1 MILSRSHFK
10 LNPLLILSFLII
22 LNQSFASDKKITLL
36 EIKGDIE
43 PGTWRITKKA
53 IQAAETSKSDI
64 LFIQMNTY
72 GGLLNIADSIRTAL
86 LETNIKS
93 IVYIDNNAASAGA
106 LISIACN
113 KIYMR
118 KGASIGAASVVNQ
131 SGEIL
136 PEKYQSYMR
145 ALMRTTAERRGRN
158 PLIAEG
164 FVDPDLVIDS
174 IKPKGKVLTFT
185 TQEAID
191 NKYCDGAAESIAEVL
206 KAEGISNYEIIKIE
220 PTFVD
225 KVIAFLINP
234 AVSGILILLI
244 LGGIYFEIQ
253 APGIGFA
260 LLVSAIATILYFAPL
275 YLEGLAANWE
285 IILFFIGLA
294 LIIVEL
300 FVIPG
305 FGIFGIS
312 GIILMVCGLAFSMVM
327 NNFFNFSI
335 SGSGKLMNSFSIVLA
350 ALILAIIVSVIFGK
364 NLMKS
369 SVFRKIVL
377 EDEQKSDQ
385 GYSVA
390 VSPDSITGRIGVAI
404 TDLRPAGKIELDG
417 IRYEAVS
424 DDGYISKGENVFI
437 TKQENVSV
445 FVKKAI

>member
-1 MILSRSHFK
+1 MKKIKSI
-10 LNPLLILSFLII
+10 LLILISVFQFTTSFS
-22 LNQSFASDKKITLL
+22 QSVSKITLL
-36 EIKGDIE
+36 EMKGEIE

-53 IQAAETSKSDI
+53 ILEAEKSNSDY
-64 LFIQMNTY
+64 LLIQMNTY

-86 LETNIKS
+86 LETKIKS
-93 IVYIDNNAASAGA
+93 IVFIDNNAASAGA

-131 SGEIL
+131 SGEIM

-145 ALMRTTAERRGRN
+145 ALMRTTAEERGRN

-164 FVDPDLVIDS
+164 FVDQDLVIDS

-191 NKYCDGAAESIAEVL
+191 NKFCDGSAESIQEVL
-206 KAEGISNYEIIKIE
+206 AAEGIKNYQINKIE
-220 PTFVD
+220 PTITD
-225 KVIAFLINP
+225 SIIAFLINP

-244 LGGIYFEIQ
+244 LGGIYFELQ

-275 YLEGLAANWE
+275 YLEGLAENWE
-285 IILFFIGLA
+285 IILFFAGLA

-312 GIILMVCGLAFSMVM
+312 GIVLMVCGLAFSMVM

-335 SGSGKLMNSFSIVLA
+335 SGSGKLMNSFLVVLA
-350 ALILAIIVSVIFGK
+350 ALILAIVASIILGK
-364 NLMKS
+364 NLMRS
-369 SVFRKIVL
+369 PLFRKIVL
-377 EDEQKSDQ
+377 EDEQKSNQ
-385 GYSVA
+385 GYSVS
-390 VSPDSITGRIGVAI
+390 VPKESITGRTAVAI

-424 DDGYISKGENVFI
+424 DDGYISRGESVFI
-437 TKQENVSV
+437 TRQENVSV
-445 FVKKAI
+445 FVKKAV